1 MIKSD
6 DKNDENVSE
15 ITTYNLQMLKN
26 MSQNIC
32 N

>member
-26 MSQNIC
+26 MSQNIF